1 MTPPPSFPGYQ
12 PGSSFVAASS
22 AVSRTNLNAVSPW
35 GRLGAYVLES
45 VLVLVTC
52 GVGWLIWAAMIGGR
66 GQTPAKQLLKYR
78 VIHAATL
85 RPASLGS
92 MFWVRG
98 FLAGIVAWF
107 AIVFTIGI
115 ILLMPFWDKRNQN
128 IWDKVSNCYVVYD
141 ANDGWSTKPDLR

>member
-1 MTPPPSFPGYQ
+1 M
-12 PGSSFVAASS
+12 
-22 AVSRTNLNAVSPW
+22 
-35 GRLGAYVLES
+35 
-45 VLVLVTC
+45 TC

-78 VIHAATL
+78 VINAATL
-85 RPASLGS
+85 RPASLGK

-115 ILLMPFWDKRNQN
+115 ILFMPFWDKRNQN
-128 IWDKVSNCYVVYD
+128 IWDKVSNCYVVHD
-141 ANDGWSTKPDLR
+141 ANDRWSTKPDLR